1 MGKGG
6 YGSWKDLM
14 GMGGDLKVGRRGIFG
29 GRGGSEGYCRS
40 RVDLRRIWGGSEAD
54 LGGGSVMGLIYLIP
68 SSSLPPLA
76 GT

>member
-6 YGSWKDLM
+6 YKVHGSWKDLM

-54 LGGGSVMGLIYLIP
+54 PPP
-68 SSSLPPLA
+68 SPPLA